1 MESRK
6 IINILGIDPSL
17 RGTGLG
23 IISLDGRKV
32 AHVWSK
38 TIHIRQSVRFAEA
51 LFIVSQRV
59 RQIIPQYCVKCA
71 AIETPPFAKSASV
84 LRKLSGMYGAVVEAL
99 EEYQVPCY
107 EFTPGEIKE
116 SSTGYGRAE
125 KFAVQNYIKSIF
137 GLEVVPE
144 SDSADALACALTL
157 ANQYNQLVPTKLKRL

>member
-1 MESRK
+1 MEPRQ
-6 IINILGIDPSL
+6 INILGIDPSL

-23 IISLDGRKV
+23 IISLDGRQV
-32 AHVWSK
+32 SHVWSK
-38 TIHIRQSVRFAEA
+38 TIHIRQNVRFAEA
-51 LFIVSQRV
+51 LFIVSQKV
-59 RQIIPQYCVKCA
+59 RQIIPQYCIKCA
-71 AIETPPFAKSASV
+71 AIETPPFVKSASV
-84 LRKLSGMYGAVVEAL
+84 LRKLSWMYGAVVEAL

-125 KFAVQNYIKSIF
+125 KFAVQNYIKGIF
-137 GLEVVPE
+137 SLEVVPE

>member
-6 IINILGIDPSL
+6 VINILGIDPSL

-38 TIHIRQSVRFAEA
+38 TIHIRPSVRFAEA
-51 LFIVSQRV
+51 LFIVSQKV

-71 AIETPPFAKSASV
+71 AIETPPFVKSVTV
-84 LRKLSGMYGAVVEAL
+84 LRKLGAVYGAIVEAL
-99 EEYQVPCY
+99 EEYQVPVY
-107 EFTPGEIKE
+107 EFSPMEIKE

-125 KFAVQNYIKSIF
+125 KYTVQNYIKSIF

-144 SDSADALACALTL
+144 SDSADALAAALTL
-157 ANQYNQLVPTKLKRL
+157 ANQYGQLVPTKLKRL